1 MFSDKHTAGWMD
13 TTSAPLLCIHV
24 LKSNSTYHQ
33 IQEFTGKVKCDT
45 GRNLCKITVRFALS
59 ESKGH
64 SWEDL
69 YKCWTSEN
77 FGGFWRTNTVT
88 GVNAF
93 CIAVPTLRASFV
105 PTANNYFLWEGFFC
119 LGFLVSLL
127 LLMFVFPILWLSSWG
142 VFRNCDAKLALF
154 CHLWWSDRASLTSG
168 KQSFAWLVLKYNLPF
183 LFSGLY

>member
-33 IQEFTGKVKCDT
+33 IQEFTGKLKCDT

-105 PTANNYFLWEGFFC
+105 PTANNLLFVRGFFLFGFFGFIVVVDVC
-119 LGFLVSLL
+119 FSNFVTKFLGCFQE
-127 LLMFVFPILWLSSWG
+127 LWCKTG
-142 VFRNCDAKLALF
+142 II
-154 CHLWWSDRASLTSG
+154 
-168 KQSFAWLVLKYNLPF
+168 LPF
-183 LFSGLY
+183 MMVR